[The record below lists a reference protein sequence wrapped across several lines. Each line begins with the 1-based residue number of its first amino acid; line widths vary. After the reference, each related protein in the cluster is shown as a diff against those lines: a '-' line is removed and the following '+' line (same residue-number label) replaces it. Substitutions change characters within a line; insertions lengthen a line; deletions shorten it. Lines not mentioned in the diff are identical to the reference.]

1 MKDQYVGDIG
11 DYTKLGLLRAVQE
24 MGLSIGVNWYLT
36 PNDNKTD
43 GRHTKYLDSA
53 CDTPDITLHNVLKR
67 IVGSDLRSVAE
78 LEESTILNNAVY
90 FNELLD
96 FSNRP
101 DKRQFRDAWHK
112 QALSDLRHQE
122 IVFLDPDNGLEVK
135 SSKPYSSNGNKYTTY
150 QEIVDYFENGAS
162 VIVYNHRDHSP
173 ESQYIERLTRFRN
186 IEGTS
191 LADVFCLKA
200 SRFSVR
206 DYLFITQSKHTRQ
219 LKEAID
225 KMLCTGWK
233 KYLTYRNIGL

>member
-24 MGLSIGVNWYLT
+24 TGLSIGVNWYLT
-36 PNDNKTD
+36 SNDKKPD
-43 GRHTKYLDSA
+43 GRHTEYLYSA
-53 CDTPDITLHNVLKR
+53 CDTPDITLHNALKH
-67 IVGSDLRSVAE
+67 IVDSDLRSVTE
-78 LEESTILNNAVY
+78 LEQSVMLNNAVY

-96 FSNRP
+96 FSNRH

-162 VIVYNHRDHSP
+162 VIVYNHKDRSP
-173 ESQYIERLTRFRN
+173 QSIYIKRLTRFRN

-219 LKEAID
+219 LKETID
-225 KMLCTGWK
+225 KMLCTGWR
-233 KYLTYRNIGL
+233 KYLTYRDIES